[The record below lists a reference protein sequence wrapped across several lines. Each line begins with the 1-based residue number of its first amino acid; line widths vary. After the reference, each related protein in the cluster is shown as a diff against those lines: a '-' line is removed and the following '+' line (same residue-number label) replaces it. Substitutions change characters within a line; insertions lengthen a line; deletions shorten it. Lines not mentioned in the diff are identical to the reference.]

1 MNCKICHKVHEN
13 QITVIFQCCLRHLTP
28 AASAAMVRIT
38 ASSAVAT
45 YMVMQGLLAGCSN
58 NGYGVTD

>member
-1 MNCKICHKVHEN
+1 MNLPQSARKSNNCYLSGE
-13 QITVIFQCCLRHLTP
+13 CCLRHLTP

-45 YMVMQGLLAGCSN
+45 YMVMQGLLAGCSS